1 LVHDARRWNPQR
13 APSCAHPDES
23 LTERESQVLEQALT
37 DLSGVRFPEPTV
49 DTVLR
54 HAQPAT
60 EASPSPISAMEVDQ
74 SADTEDDLCP
84 LPEGWI
90 GGNNL
95 RCLPR
100 RVIRQIELKA
110 TTRIGRGRRIAV
122 GTGAYKFIV
131 TIKDDGRLYIAPREE
146 RWGGGCVCVCVS
158 WFFIFEFVSLSEM

>member
-60 EASPSPISAMEVDQ
+60 GHQEDAVLLGGLPI
-74 SADTEDDLCP
+74 
-84 LPEGWI
+84 
-90 GGNNL
+90 
-95 RCLPR
+95 R
-100 RVIRQIELKA
+100 RHYRLLGSQMV
-110 TTRIGRGRRIAV
+110 
-122 GTGAYKFIV
+122 KF
-131 TIKDDGRLYIAPREE
+131 Y
-146 RWGGGCVCVCVS
+146 
-158 WFFIFEFVSLSEM
+158 